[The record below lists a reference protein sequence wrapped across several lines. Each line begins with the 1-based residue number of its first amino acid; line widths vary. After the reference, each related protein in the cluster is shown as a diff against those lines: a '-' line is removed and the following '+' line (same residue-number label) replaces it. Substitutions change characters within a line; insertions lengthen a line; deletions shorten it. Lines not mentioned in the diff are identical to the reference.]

1 MSTNEREFLSPT
13 NERLLK
19 WLSVGLISLIAFET
33 LAVATAMPTVVRA
46 LEGENLYA
54 LGMGVVMA
62 TQLMTTA
69 LAGPWSDHR
78 SPKSCLF
85 TGIIGFVLGLA
96 LCTFAPNMYVFVL
109 GRAIQGLG
117 GGLCV
122 VPLYTLI
129 GNNVHPIR
137 QPAFFAAFAAA
148 WVLPALI
155 GPAIAGFIVQH
166 MTWRIVF
173 GVVPVILLAALPLF
187 IRVMGKVPHR
197 VSASAPHHI
206 KTTIFCAFGA
216 GIFVALLQVMSGV
229 DSADFGPRVYALI
242 AGSAVLTFVFMKPLL
257 PPGTFISRRGLASTV
272 LFRGLVNGAFLGV
285 EAFLPLMLQEI
296 HDWDPIQAGMV
307 LTVGSI
313 TWALGSAVQGRIMS
327 SEWRRRIPVV
337 GATVQLV
344 GVTATIL
351 GAFSSLPGL
360 IVIVGWTI
368 AGLGIGFVYPAMT
381 VHGLSMSAPENQ
393 GRTSSSLQM
402 ADTLGGAVA
411 VAVAGIVYAVILPA
425 QSEAFAGAISVM
437 SLAMVGA
444 LVVSRRVQP
453 HPGSHEE
460 SQMEKSY
467 AS

>member
-1 MSTNEREFLSPT
+1 MSTNEREFLSPA

-19 WLSVGLISLIAFET
+19 WLAVGLISLIAFEA
-33 LAVATAMPTVVRA
+33 LAVATAMPTVVKA

-54 LGMGVVMA
+54 LALGVVMA

-78 SPKSCLF
+78 SPTSCLF
-85 TGIIGFVLGLA
+85 TGLVGFVLGLVM
-96 LCTFAPNMYVFVL
+96 CTFAPNMYVFVL

-129 GNNVHPIR
+129 GNNVHPLR
-137 QPAFFAAFAAA
+137 QPSFFAAFAAA

-166 MTWRIVF
+166 FSWRIVF

-187 IRVMGKVPHR
+187 IHVMGKVPQR
-197 VSASAPHHI
+197 ASTSAPHHL
-206 KTTIFCAFGA
+206 KTTIICAFGA
-216 GIFVALLQVMSGV
+216 GIFVGLLQIMSGV
-229 DSADFGPRVYALI
+229 ESADFGPRVYAFI
-242 AGSAVLTFVFMKPLL
+242 AGSALLTFIFMKPLL

-272 LFRGLVNGAFLGV
+272 LFRGLVNGSFLGV

-296 HDWDPIQAGMV
+296 HGWDPFEAGMV
-307 LTVGSI
+307 LTVGSV
-313 TWALGSAVQGRIMS
+313 TWALGSMTQSRITDRAM
-327 SEWRRRIPVV
+327 RRRIPII
-337 GATVQLV
+337 GATLQLI
-344 GVTATIL
+344 GLTATIL
-351 GAFSSLPGL
+351 GAFSSLPGI

-368 AGLGIGFVYPAMT
+368 AGLGIGFVYPATT
-381 VHGLSMSAPENQ
+381 VHGLAMSAPAHQ
-393 GRTSSSLQM
+393 GQTSSSLQM

-425 QSEAFAGAISVM
+425 QSEAFAGAIAVM
-437 SLAMVGA
+437 ALAMVAA

-453 HPGSHEE
+453 HPGSREE
-460 SQMEKSY
+460 WQLEVSY
-467 AS
+467 SA